1 MKQAK
6 WAIFLGIVI
15 FIAGF
20 IYDSLLA
27 GIPYQDPTPEMQSR
41 WDLHSS
47 IAEYIYISGS
57 VIFLAGV
64 LAFAFEYMKEKRKKD
79 IANDGF

>member
-15 FIAGF
+15 FIAAF
-20 IYDSLLA
+20 IYDVLFA

-41 WDLHSS
+41 WDIHSS

-64 LAFAFEYMKEKRKKD
+64 LAFTFEYMRNKHQKRET
-79 IANDGF
+79 NL